1 MSLFCSKQCYNN
13 YYYPTFI
20 FCDIPNNQ
28 SLGQY
33 HQPWPLAWL
42 TTSTL
47 RILSLLGKPKHFIF
61 NNSRTISLYPTK
73 GYFVCLLGSFGNG
86 VLSYFTFLKWLLQL
100 NIYIFILTLCFVVI
114 PQAISTGE
122 ELPLESPQNVSVI
135 KPNSSS
141 SLIPAELSVSF
152 SRRRRDVSPNSTEKE
167 DNNKQCHLVKPENYS
182 LYTHK
187 PFLMLLSDFISGVV
201 SRHTKKV

>member
-1 MSLFCSKQCYNN
+1 MADNLDLEDY
-13 YYYPTFI
+13 I
-20 FCDIPNNQ
+20 I
-28 SLGQY
+28 G
-33 HQPWPLAWL
+33 WE
-42 TTSTL
+42 TL
-47 RILSLLGKPKHFIF
+47 KHFLF
-61 NNSRTISLYPTK
+61 NNSGTISLYPTK

-141 SLIPAELSVSF
+141 SLVPAGSSVSF
-152 SRRRRDVSPNSTEKE
+152 SRRRRDVSPNSTEME
-167 DNNKQCHLVKPENYS
+167 DSDKQCHLVKPENYS

-201 SRHTKKV
+201 SRHAKKV

>member
-1 MSLFCSKQCYNN
+1 MSLSV
-13 YYYPTFI
+13 
-20 FCDIPNNQ
+20 
-28 SLGQY
+28 
-33 HQPWPLAWL
+33 PLADSLDLEDFIITWE
-42 TTSTL
+42 TL
-47 RILSLLGKPKHFIF
+47 KHFLF
-61 NNSRTISLYPTK
+61 NNPKKISLYPTK

-100 NIYIFILTLCFVVI
+100 NIYIFILTLCFVII

-141 SLIPAELSVSF
+141 SLVPAELSVSF
-152 SRRRRDVSPNSTEKE
+152 SRRRRDVSPNSTEN
-167 DNNKQCHLVKPENYS
+167 DKQCHLVKPENYS

-201 SRHTKKV
+201 SRQTKKV